1 MTVMGRIE
9 MTAAE
14 IAAQTGGTLE
24 GSTEVVFQRV
34 ASLLHAGASEVAWFG
49 AAPDAGGRAPS
60 PKLLEALRD
69 SGAGLFLLDAD
80 ADADSGGRPCVRV
93 ERPALAAA
101 LLARAFEGP
110 PRAYPAGVHPL
121 AVVEDGA
128 QVDASASVGPGCVVR
143 AGARIGAGVVLTAN
157 VQVGEDSVIGDAC
170 RLEAGV
176 VLYERVTLGP
186 ACTIHAASVLGAP
199 GFGYVWDGGRHVPV
213 PQTGGVL
220 IGAGVEIGAATTIDA
235 GTFDP
240 TEIGDGCILD
250 NQVVIGHNCRLGRA
264 VVVCAQAG
272 LAGSTEVGDGA
283 IFGGRAG
290 TVGQLTIGA
299 GAILAGNAVAGGD
312 IEPGAKV
319 AGYPAVDHREH
330 LRSQVVLRR
339 LARERRRD

>member
-1 MTVMGRIE
+1 

-14 IAAQTGGTLE
+14 IAAQMGGTLE
-24 GSTEVVFQRV
+24 GDSEAVFQRV
-34 ASLLHAGASEVAWFG
+34 GSLMHAGADEVAWFG

-60 PKLLEALRD
+60 PKLQEALRD
-69 SGAGLFLLDAD
+69 SGAGLFLLDA
-80 ADADSGGRPCVRV
+80 AADSGGRPCVRV

-101 LLARAFEGP
+101 LLARIFEGP
-110 PRAYPAGVHPL
+110 PRAYAVGVHAL
-121 AVVEDGA
+121 AVVEEGA
-128 QVDASASVGPGCVVR
+128 VVDASASVGPGCVVR
-143 AGARIGAGVVLTAN
+143 SGARIGVGAVLTAN
-157 VQVGEDSVIGDAC
+157 VQVGEDSVVGDAC
-170 RLEAGV
+170 RLESGV
-176 VLYERVTLGP
+176 VLYPRVEIGP
-186 ACTIHAASVLGAP
+186 GCTVHATSVLGAP

-213 PQTGGVL
+213 PQTGGVRV
-220 IGAGVEIGAATTIDA
+220 GAGVEIGAGTTVDA

-264 VVVCAQAG
+264 VVVCAQAA

-290 TVGQLTIGA
+290 TVGQLTVGA

-330 LRSQVVLRR
+330 LRSQAIVRR
-339 LARERRRD
+339 LLREQHRD